1 MKITK
6 RQLRRIIKE
15 EKTKI
20 IREAQWG
27 AFTAGAA
34 PLDVPMRDSGPV
46 PKDQL
51 RKIADI
57 FMNDMGMTPEEVLE
71 KPEFVEQG
79 ITDLSQLDEGKMKI
93 TKRQLHRVIKEE
105 KSKLLNENTPAA
117 NAERMQG
124 TYSDI
129 TMMDAVTNSLQAL
142 LTQTET
148 DAYED
153 LGDDEEAAIS
163 AEAAVTLTVAQAFEK
178 LGMMDQYHMLSK
190 TL

>member
-1 MKITK
+1 MKITRCQLK
-6 RQLRRIIKE
+6 RL
-15 EKTKI
+15 

-27 AFTAGAA
+27 AFTGGAA